1 MEFYVLIVS
10 LLVVST
16 LIFVIITKNKQ
27 QILFIKSLKYF
38 NINEPAI
45 SITDYSK
52 IYHAQANKFKEVQN
66 EFLDGYDGFI
76 IKLLLKQLPPQ
87 VIHKSM
93 KYFEEFH
100 HKNLLEVYA
109 YQTTPPILI
118 EGYCHRL
125 SLNEFVQTNHPN
137 LHDQI
142 FYYDI
147 ALDIL
152 NGLKYLHSNG
162 VVHGNVS
169 PSNVLVTN
177 DYQMKLSDPSFSCF
191 SRMSQFLL
199 NSSHF
204 QSHIPGMEYCSPET
218 QNKFTTPSSDVF
230 SFGMVMAFVL
240 LRKPLQTILGRD
252 VEIKKKQHLLVSLE
266 SQEIELIVKECTSY
280 EPYRRPP
287 VSLLI
292 QHITNLKINECQV

>member
-1 MEFYVLIVS
+1 MEFYFLIVS

-16 LIFVIITKNKQ
+16 LIFVIISKNKQ
-27 QILFIKSLKYF
+27 QILFIKSLKCF

-45 SITDYSK
+45 SVTDYSK
-52 IYHAQANKFKEVQN
+52 IYHAQTNKSKEVQK
-66 EFLDGYDGFI
+66 EFPEGCGGFC

-87 VIHKSM
+87 LIHKSM

-118 EGYCHRL
+118 EEYCHRL

-137 LHDQI
+137 LHDQV

-162 VVHGNVS
+162 VVHGNIS

-191 SRMSQFLL
+191 SRMNQFLSK
-199 NSSHF
+199 SSHF
-204 QSHIPGMEYCSPET
+204 QSHIPEIEYCSPEARNT
-218 QNKFTTPSSDVF
+218 FTTPSSDVF
-230 SFGMVMAFVL
+230 SFGMVMAFVV
-240 LRKPLQTILGRD
+240 LRRPLQTIVGRSI
-252 VEIKKKQHLLVSLE
+252 EIKKKQHLLVILD
-266 SQEIELIVKECTSY
+266 SQEIELIIKECTNY
-280 EPYRRPP
+280 ESYRRPP